1 MTGSVHTEQMIAGR
15 MMNGRQEGCMGVVSD
30 LLKNIELPE
39 MIQIRQKFDG
49 THIETDRIPEV
60 IAAQMKQE
68 KIAGRFKPG
77 MRVAITA
84 GSRGIANIGL
94 IIRSI
99 ADSLKDM
106 GCEPFI
112 VPAMGSHGG
121 ATAEGQR
128 EVIES
133 YGITEEAVGC
143 KIVSSMVTVEIG
155 KTETGRPVRIDKHAY
170 EADGIVVCGRIKPH
184 TGFRGPYE
192 SGIMKMMAIG
202 LGKQY
207 GAEIIHQDG
216 FHHFREYIPMYGKAI
231 IRFAPISCAL
241 AVLENAYDQTRELVA
256 LTPDEIITEEPKL
269 LDRARTYM
277 PRLLFD
283 ACDVLIIDEAGKN
296 ISGDGMDP
304 NISGRFPTASASGG
318 ISAQRVAILDMTP
331 ESHGNGCGMG
341 LADCISR
348 RFYEKLDL
356 EATYPNAITNTLV
369 GELKIPMI
377 MNNDRETIQLCIKTC
392 NEIDHKNPRMI
403 RIKNTLKLETVEIS
417 KALLE
422 EAKAHPDIEV
432 TGELSPMKFNEQGNL
447 W

>member
-1 MTGSVHTEQMIAGR
+1 
-15 MMNGRQEGCMGVVSD
+15 MGIVSE
-30 LLKNIELPE
+30 LLKDIEIPE
-39 MIQIRQKFDG
+39 MVSIRQNFDG
-49 THIETDRIPEV
+49 THIETEKIPEV
-60 IAAQMKQE
+60 IAEQMGQE
-68 KIAGRFKPG
+68 KITSRFHPG

-84 GSRGIANIGL
+84 GSRGVANIGL

-99 ADSLKDM
+99 ADSLKAM

-133 YGITEEAVGC
+133 YGITEEFTGC
-143 KIVSSMVTVEIG
+143 RIISSMETVEIG
-155 KTETGRPVRIDKHAY
+155 KTETGRPVRIDKNAY
-170 EADGIVVCGRIKPH
+170 EADGIVVCGRVKPH

-231 IRFAPISCAL
+231 IKYAPVTCAL
-241 AVLENAYDQTRELVA
+241 AVLENSYDQTRELVA
-256 LTPDEIITEEPKL
+256 LTPDEIITDEPVL

-283 ACDVLIIDEAGKN
+283 NCDVLIIDEAGKN

-304 NISGRFPTASASGG
+304 NISGRFPTTCASGG
-318 ISAQRVAILDMTP
+318 INAQRVAILDMTP

-341 LADCISR
+341 LADCICK
-348 RFYEKLDL
+348 RFYDKLDL
-356 EATYPNAITNTLV
+356 EATYPNAITNTIV
-369 GELKIPMI
+369 GEMKIPMI
-377 MNNDRETIQLCIKTC
+377 MKNDKEVIQLCIKSC
-392 NEIDHKNPRMI
+392 NEIDKQNPRVI
-403 RIKNTLKLETVEIS
+403 RIKNTLKLENIEIS
-417 KALLE
+417 AALLD
-422 EAKAHPDIEV
+422 EAKAHPDIEI
-432 TGELSPMKFNEQGNL
+432 TGELHPMTFNEENNL